1 MKTRSVAQAVKS
13 EKHWEIEQI
22 LGMDAAGRWE
32 VQKVSKNLIG
42 QQNSHGEAQK

>member
-1 MKTRSVAQAVKS
+1 VAQAVKS

-42 QQNSHGEAQK
+42 QKKFTKGRPKSE